1 MTFAIE
7 WLALHIF
14 GVLVAFALLVIVFRK
29 EDTNYKGELILTI
42 ACCLV
47 TLVAKYLHCGRSE
60 RNTDRD
66 REDGVSWKM
75 FRQLLCPD
83 VYNALEKYKN
93 STMVYP
99 HASCRECGI
108 LYFDCDS

>member
-47 TLVAKYLHCGRSE
+47 TLVAKSIYIAGGQKETLIVIGKMEYLGKCFGNYCALMFIMRW
-60 RNTDRD
+60 RNIKFHS
-66 REDGVSWKM
+66 G
-75 FRQLLCPD
+75 L
-83 VYNALEKYKN
+83 
-93 STMVYP
+93 STRFLP
-99 HASCRECGI
+99 
-108 LYFDCDS
+108 